1 MARYLELSGVPP
13 EGVIAHVSKKQKIM
27 VEARR
32 IFSDDNERFS
42 AVLTSPY
49 AFQQTAVRSA
59 FLPSY
64 MPPRFRPVLYQRL
77 PLGGNVQALSLVT
90 GYAS

>member
-13 EGVIAHVSKKQKIM
+13 EGVIAHVSKKQK
-27 VEARR
+27 EWSKHR